1 MPETV
6 HHELISIECLGEKM
20 AFEEKVISAANGRKV
35 RFVVDDQHKT
45 NSDFHLGLFFSKAVF
60 APDVFRYPKPQR
72 LAVLSETPFDPSH
85 RRVDEV
91 LTNFDVVFT
100 HQRHL
105 YEQGP
110 PFFPLMLGT
119 NWLVGDD
126 VGKLAPEEIAGRKDQ
141 LVSFVGSIE
150 HEKNAGYTLRHQ
162 VCEMIIADGTIP
174 CFGRGI
180 QPFESKRDVTE
191 PFMFCIVM
199 ENFSQDYY
207 FTEKLVDCLLLE
219 TIPIYFG
226 CPGIGSVFDERGLLQ
241 FKDLDELRSCLHLLS
256 PDLYRKMRPFA
267 LNNRDL
273 AIKNGWISHEGL
285 LRRVIESLPEN
296 LLKVSPVSYGSI
308 RRSVGYRILQKCLRI
323 FS

>member
-1 MPETV
+1 MPRPV
-6 HHELISIECLGEKM
+6 PNELISVECLGEKM
-20 AFEEKVISAANGRKV
+20 AFDEKVLSTASGRHV
-35 RFVVDDQHKT
+35 RFVVGDQQNVKR
-45 NSDFHLGLFFSKAVF
+45 NFHLGLFFSKAVF
-60 APDVFRYPKPQR
+60 TPAVFRYPKSQR
-72 LAVLSETPFDPSH
+72 VAVLSETPFDPSH
-85 RRVDEV
+85 KRIDEV
-91 LTNFDVVFT
+91 LANFDFVFT

-126 VGKLAPEEIAGRKDQ
+126 VSKLVPEEIVSRKDQ

-150 HEKNAGYTLRHQ
+150 HEKNEGYKLRHQ
-162 VCEMIIADGTIP
+162 VCEMILADGTIP

-199 ENFSQDYY
+199 ENFSQDFY
-207 FTEKLVDCLLLE
+207 FTEKLIDCLLLE

-226 CPGIGSVFDERGLLQ
+226 CPGISSVFDARGFLH
-241 FKDLDELRSCLHLLS
+241 FSDLDELRSCLHLLS

-273 AIKNGWISHEGL
+273 ANRNGWVSHEGL
-285 LRRVIESLPEN
+285 LRRVIDSLPED
-296 LLKVSPVSYGSI
+296 LLNVSPVLVGPA
-308 RRSVGYRILQKCLRI
+308 RRSFASRVLQRVRRIL
-323 FS
+323 S